1 LKLFPNLVR
10 AVVAALQEI
19 FDEGRYADKV
29 IQYTLKSNPKWGS
42 RDRAFIA
49 ENVYEIVRWYRWL
62 YELDGRPPKN
72 EADWWR
78 LFGIRLLLEGH
89 TLPSW
94 TEFQSLHPEALL
106 KRRDELQS
114 IRKVRES
121 IPDWLDELGEKE
133 LGEEWTPMLQAL
145 NEQAPVVLR
154 VNRLKTSPED
164 LQEQLAASRILTES
178 LGADA
183 LVVTRRR
190 NLFTTESF
198 KKGLFEVQGYSSQQ
212 VAPYLNVEPGMR
224 VIDACAGGGG
234 KTLHLAT
241 LMENKGQIIALDTE
255 AWKLKELKKRAR
267 RNGAHIV
274 ETRPIES
281 TKVIKR
287 LANSADRVLL
297 DVPCSGLGVIRRN
310 PDAKWKLQPEFIDRI
325 RATQQEILQSYSRMV
340 KPGGR
345 LVYATC
351 SILPSE
357 NEQQVHTFLEQNDQ
371 FELLRDDHLW
381 PHREGYDGFYMAEM
395 ERKG

>member
-89 TLPSW
+89 ILPSW
-94 TEFQSLHPEALL
+94 TEFQSLHPETLL
-106 KRRDELQS
+106 KRQDELQS

-121 IPDWLDELGEKE
+121 IPDWLDALGEKE

-310 PDAKWKLQPEFIDRI
+310 PDAKWKLQL
-325 RATQQEILQSYSRMV
+325 ILQGVLNTALCLSR
-340 KPGGR
+340 
-345 LVYATC
+345 T
-351 SILPSE
+351 
-357 NEQQVHTFLEQNDQ
+357 T
-371 FELLRDDHLW
+371 
-381 PHREGYDGFYMAEM
+381 
-395 ERKG
+395 